1 MRRFFRYLLRGLV
14 LFIVFVASALLA
26 MRFAIHGR
34 QTTIPKIVGLSQG
47 QAERLLAD
55 HGLVLEE
62 GDRFFSSD
70 VPPGRVMSQ
79 APPPGSLVRRGW
91 HVMVAESM
99 GPQRVVIPDLIG
111 SSERAAEINIQR
123 RGLEL
128 GSVATATI
136 PGAPAD
142 QIVAQSPP
150 PNATNVSA
158 PKISMLFAAPE
169 DRKSFVMPDLVG
181 QPEDDAVNDI
191 VGAGL
196 RVSGIKTQ
204 APPAAQPNAQPNAAG
219 NVPTGT
225 RMVVR
230 TYPSAGARVFDGQG
244 IGLEVTQ

>member
-14 LFIVFVASALLA
+14 LFIVFMAAALTA

-34 QTTIPKIVGLSQG
+34 QTTIPKIVGLSSG

-55 HGLVLEE
+55 HGLVLDE

-70 VPPGRVMSQ
+70 VPPGRIMSQ
-79 APPPGSLVRRGW
+79 TPSPGMQVRRGW
-91 HVMVAESM
+91 HVRVAESM

-150 PNATNVSA
+150 PNAVNVSA
-158 PKISMLFAAPE
+158 PKISILFAAVE
-169 DRKSFVMPDLVG
+169 ERKSFVMPDLVG
-181 QPEDDAVNDI
+181 QGEDDAVNQI
-191 VGAGL
+191 VGVGL
-196 RVSGIKTQ
+196 RVSGIQTQ
-204 APPAAQPNAQPNAAG
+204 PAPAGQPGGTQ
-219 NVPTGT
+219 NVPAGT
-225 RMVVR
+225 RMVVK
-230 TYPSAGARVFDGQG
+230 TYPTAGQRVFDGQG